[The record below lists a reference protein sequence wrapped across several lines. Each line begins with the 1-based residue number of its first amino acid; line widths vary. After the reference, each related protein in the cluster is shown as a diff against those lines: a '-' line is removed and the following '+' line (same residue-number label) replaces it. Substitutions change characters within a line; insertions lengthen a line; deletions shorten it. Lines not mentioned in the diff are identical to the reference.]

1 MTDSNNFTKQFP
13 SERWKRLVSEERAEW
28 QDVEKLFR
36 AVHPLPSE
44 VWLDF
49 GCGPGYFTIP
59 LAQKVKSVIAVDVS
73 EEMLSVCRKRVGE
86 HDLQNVS
93 FFQSNGSHF
102 PFGDKTID
110 RALLANIFHELDHPA
125 QLLSEIQRVLKPD
138 GKIFLLDWKPVET
151 PTGPP
156 LDHRISEQ
164 DVTTSVKKAGY
175 QLEKSWDVFPYHYLL
190 SFIKE
195 KKQPLGRL

>member
-1 MTDSNNFTKQFP
+1 MTDSSHFSKQFP
-13 SERWKRLVSEERAEW
+13 PERWERLVSEERAEW
-28 QDVEKLFR
+28 QSVEELFR
-36 AVHPLPSE
+36 VTQPLPSE

-59 LAQKVKSVIAVDVS
+59 LAGRVKTVFAVDVS
-73 EEMLSVCRKRVGE
+73 MEMLSVCRKRVE
-86 HDLQNVS
+86 ERNLQNVR
-93 FFQSNGSHF
+93 FLQSDGSQL
-102 PFGDKTID
+102 PLGDNTID

-125 QLLSEIQRVLKPD
+125 QLLGEIQRVHKPG

-156 LDHRISEQ
+156 LDHRIPER
-164 DVTTSVKKAGY
+164 DVIIAVNKAGY

-190 SFIKE
+190 SFT
-195 KKQPLGRL
+195 KQEVETSQL